1 MPIANLPNID
11 PRLFKVAVGI
21 SGASLLAGGVLWL
34 QGKPTEVAVTEPV
47 VVTESATTAT
57 VVVVHVVGEVKEP
70 GVYDLPA
77 NSRVTDAI
85 EAAGGAT
92 KDADLTSINLARV
105 LFDGEQIFISNINSA
120 VTPSTSSS
128 SSSSSGSSSSN
139 PAGRININMA
149 NAAQLDQLPGIGPV
163 IAGRIV
169 EYRNQNGPFRQLTDL
184 KQVSGI
190 GDAIYDKIKDLI
202 TL

>member
-1 MPIANLPNID
+1 M
-11 PRLFKVAVGI
+11 
-21 SGASLLAGGVLWL
+21 
-34 QGKPTEVAVTEPV
+34 

-77 NSRVTDAI
+77 DSRITDAI

-105 LFDGEQIFISNINSA
+105 LFDGEQIFIGNINSA
-120 VTPSTSSS
+120 AAPSTSSS
-128 SSSSSGSSSSN
+128 SSSSSSTN

>member
-1 MPIANLPNID
+1 
-11 PRLFKVAVGI
+11 
-21 SGASLLAGGVLWL
+21 
-34 QGKPTEVAVTEPV
+34 V

-77 NSRVTDAI
+77 DSRITDAI

-105 LFDGEQIFISNINSA
+105 LFDGEQIFIGNINSA
-120 VTPSTSSS
+120 AAPSTSSS
-128 SSSSSGSSSSN
+128 SSSSSSTN

>member
-1 MPIANLPNID
+1 M
-11 PRLFKVAVGI
+11 
-21 SGASLLAGGVLWL
+21 
-34 QGKPTEVAVTEPV
+34 

-105 LFDGEQIFISNINSA
+105 LFDGEQIFIGNINSA
-120 VTPSTSSS
+120 AAPSTSSS
-128 SSSSSGSSSSN
+128 SSSSSSSSTN

-149 NAAQLDQLPGIGPV
+149 NAAQLDQLPGISPV

>member
-1 MPIANLPNID
+1 M
-11 PRLFKVAVGI
+11 
-21 SGASLLAGGVLWL
+21 WL

-105 LFDGEQIFISNINSA
+105 LFDGEQIFIGNINSA
-120 VTPSTSSS
+120 AAPSTSSS
-128 SSSSSGSSSSN
+128 SSSSSSSSTN

-149 NAAQLDQLPGIGPV
+149 NAAQLDQLPGISPV

>member
-1 MPIANLPNID
+1 MANLPNID
-11 PRLFKVAVGI
+11 PRLFKVAVGV
-21 SGASLLAGGVLWL
+21 SAASLLAGGVLWF
-34 QGKPTEVAVTEPV
+34 QGQPTEVDVTQPV
-47 VVTESATTAT
+47 VISESEQEAA
-57 VVVVHVVGEVKEP
+57 VLVVHVVGEVKQP

-92 KDADLTSINLARV
+92 KEADLTSINLARV
-105 LFDGEQIFISNINSA
+105 LFDGEQIFIGNVNQEAS
-120 VTPSTSSS
+120 PSTSSS
-128 SSSSSGSSSSN
+128 SSASGENPSAN

-149 NAAQLDQLPGIGPV
+149 SASQLDQLPGIGPV

-169 EYRNQNGPFRQLTDL
+169 DYRNQNGPFRQLTDL
-184 KQVSGI
+184 KNVSGI

>member
-1 MPIANLPNID
+1 M
-11 PRLFKVAVGI
+11 
-21 SGASLLAGGVLWL
+21 WL

-92 KDADLTSINLARV
+92 KDAD
-105 LFDGEQIFISNINSA
+105 
-120 VTPSTSSS
+120 
-128 SSSSSGSSSSN
+128 
-139 PAGRININMA
+139 
-149 NAAQLDQLPGIGPV
+149 V
-163 IAGRIV
+163 IAVNALPSAIETYDPTGITYSRAIQKFKLCMKHHMPILD
-169 EYRNQNGPFRQLTDL
+169 NLTPN
-184 KQVSGI
+184 KT
-190 GDAIYDKIKDLI
+190 I
-202 TL
+202 TQEA

>member
-1 MPIANLPNID
+1 MIIANLPNID
-11 PRLFKVAVGI
+11 PRLFKVAAGI
-21 SGASLLAGGVLWL
+21 SGASLLTGGFLWL

-47 VVTESATTAT
+47 VVTESAAT

-70 GVYDLPA
+70 GVYDLPT

-92 KDADLTSINLARV
+92 KDADLTSLNLARV
-105 LFDGEQIFISNINSA
+105 LFDGEQIFIGNINSVSA
-120 VTPSTSSS
+120 PSNS
-128 SSSSSGSSSSN
+128 SSSSSGSSGTN

-190 GDAIYDKIKDLI
+190 GDAVYDKIKDLI